1 MTMKA
6 RDARLL
12 YLSVFALAL
21 VAVLTCSTVIGV
33 AAVTPF
39 AVSKL
44 GELYEKFKE
53 NHREGMPAAKA
64 AKAKL
69 DELKKE
75 QAKLVKDKKALEK
88 KKKPALQRG
97 AGQKGLT
104 KKKLAMRKEQ
114 AKKLYEERQKNGYEN
129 SLSSLDSY
137 RDKVLA
143 KEASIDGAEKAAP
156 KAKTEEAKPE
166 KIDKSEKPIEVK
178 AQPEPVAEA
187 APITPLVIPEIEAAV
202 SDEPYDYTANGSL
215 FRGISF

>member
-1 MTMKA
+1 MKA

-21 VAVLTCSTVIGV
+21 VAVLTCSAVIGV

-88 KKKPALQRG
+88 KK
-97 AGQKGLT
+97 
-104 KKKLAMRKEQ
+104 LAMRKEQ
-114 AKKLYEERQKNGYEN
+114 AKKLYEERQKIGYEN

-187 APITPLVIPEIEAAV
+187 APITPLIIPEIEAAV

>member
-1 MTMKA
+1 MKA

-21 VAVLTCSTVIGV
+21 VAVLTCSAVIGV

-88 KKKPALQRG
+88 KK
-97 AGQKGLT
+97 
-104 KKKLAMRKEQ
+104 LAMRKEQ

-143 KEASIDGAEKAAP
+143 KEASIDGTEKAAP
-156 KAKTEEAKPE
+156 KAKKEEVKPE
-166 KIDKSEKPIEVK
+166 KIEKPFEVK

-202 SDEPYDYTANGSL
+202 PDEPYDYTANGSM

>member
-21 VAVLTCSTVIGV
+21 VAVLTCSAVIGV

-75 QAKLVKDKKALEK
+75 QAKLVKDKKALE
-88 KKKPALQRG
+88 
-97 AGQKGLT
+97 

-187 APITPLVIPEIEAAV
+187 APITPLIIPEIEAAV

>member
-88 KKKPALQRG
+88 KK
-97 AGQKGLT
+97 
-104 KKKLAMRKEQ
+104 LAMRKEQ

-156 KAKTEEAKPE
+156 KAKTEEAKLE

>member
-88 KKKPALQRG
+88 KK
-97 AGQKGLT
+97 
-104 KKKLAMRKEQ
+104 LAMRKEQ

-187 APITPLVIPEIEAAV
+187 APVTPLVIPEIEAAV

>member
-1 MTMKA
+1 MKA

-75 QAKLVKDKKALEK
+75 QAKLVKDKKALE
-88 KKKPALQRG
+88 
-97 AGQKGLT
+97 

>member
-1 MTMKA
+1 MKA

-21 VAVLTCSTVIGV
+21 VAVLTCSAVIGV

-75 QAKLVKDKKALEK
+75 QAKLVKDKKALE
-88 KKKPALQRG
+88 
-97 AGQKGLT
+97 

-178 AQPEPVAEA
+178 AQTEPVAEA
-187 APITPLVIPEIEAAV
+187 APITPLIIPEIEAAV

>member
-1 MTMKA
+1 MKA

-21 VAVLTCSTVIGV
+21 VAVLTCSAVIGV

-88 KKKPALQRG
+88 KK
-97 AGQKGLT
+97 
-104 KKKLAMRKEQ
+104 LAMRKEQ

-156 KAKTEEAKPE
+156 KAKTEEVKTE
-166 KIDKSEKPIEVK
+166 KIEKPIEVK

-187 APITPLVIPEIEAAV
+187 APITPLVIPEIEAAA

>member
-75 QAKLVKDKKALEK
+75 QAKLVKDKKALE
-88 KKKPALQRG
+88 
-97 AGQKGLT
+97 

>member
-12 YLSVFALAL
+12 YLSVFVLAL
-21 VAVLTCSTVIGV
+21 VAVLTCSAVIGV

-88 KKKPALQRG
+88 KK
-97 AGQKGLT
+97 
-104 KKKLAMRKEQ
+104 LAMRKEQ

-156 KAKTEEAKPE
+156 KEKTEEAKPE

-187 APITPLVIPEIEAAV
+187 APITPLIIPEIEAAV
-202 SDEPYDYTANGSL
+202 PDEPYDYTANGSM

>member
-21 VAVLTCSTVIGV
+21 VAVLTCSAVIGV

-75 QAKLVKDKKALEK
+75 QAKLVKDKKALE
-88 KKKPALQRG
+88 
-97 AGQKGLT
+97 

-178 AQPEPVAEA
+178 AQTEPVAEA
-187 APITPLVIPEIEAAV
+187 APITPLIIPEIEAAV
-202 SDEPYDYTANGSL
+202 SGEPYDYTANGSL

>member
-21 VAVLTCSTVIGV
+21 VAVLTCSAVIGV

-88 KKKPALQRG
+88 KK
-97 AGQKGLT
+97 
-104 KKKLAMRKEQ
+104 LAMRKEQ
-114 AKKLYEERQKNGYEN
+114 AKKLYEERQKIGYEN

-187 APITPLVIPEIEAAV
+187 APITPLIIPEIEAAV

>member
-21 VAVLTCSTVIGV
+21 VAVLTCSAVIGV

-53 NHREGMPAAKA
+53 NHRDGMPAAKA

-75 QAKLVKDKKALEK
+75 QAKLVKDKKALE
-88 KKKPALQRG
+88 
-97 AGQKGLT
+97 

-187 APITPLVIPEIEAAV
+187 APITPLIIPEIEAAV

>member
-1 MTMKA
+1 MKA

-21 VAVLTCSTVIGV
+21 VAVLTCSAVIGV

-75 QAKLVKDKKALEK
+75 QAKLVTDKKALE
-88 KKKPALQRG
+88 
-97 AGQKGLT
+97 

-178 AQPEPVAEA
+178 AQTEPVAEA
-187 APITPLVIPEIEAAV
+187 APITPLIIPEIEAAV

-215 FRGISF
+215 FRVISF

>member
-1 MTMKA
+1 MKA

-21 VAVLTCSTVIGV
+21 VAVLTCSAVIGV

-75 QAKLVKDKKALEK
+75 QAKLVKDKKALE
-88 KKKPALQRG
+88 
-97 AGQKGLT
+97 

-187 APITPLVIPEIEAAV
+187 APITPLIIPEIEAAV

>member
-1 MTMKA
+1 MKA

-21 VAVLTCSTVIGV
+21 VAVLTCSAVIGV

-75 QAKLVKDKKALEK
+75 QAKLVKDKKALE
-88 KKKPALQRG
+88 
-97 AGQKGLT
+97 

-166 KIDKSEKPIEVK
+166 KIDKSEK
-178 AQPEPVAEA
+178 
-187 APITPLVIPEIEAAV
+187 ITRF
-202 SDEPYDYTANGSL
+202 D
-215 FRGISF
+215 

>member
-88 KKKPALQRG
+88 KK
-97 AGQKGLT
+97 
-104 KKKLAMRKEQ
+104 LAMRKEQ

-187 APITPLVIPEIEAAV
+187 TPITPLVIPEIEAAV

>member
-39 AVSKL
+39 AVSRL

-75 QAKLVKDKKALEK
+75 QAKLVKDKKALE
-88 KKKPALQRG
+88 
-97 AGQKGLT
+97 

>member
-1 MTMKA
+1 MKA

-88 KKKPALQRG
+88 KK
-97 AGQKGLT
+97 
-104 KKKLAMRKEQ
+104 LAMRKEQ

-143 KEASIDGAEKAAP
+143 KEASIDGTEKDAP

>member
-21 VAVLTCSTVIGV
+21 VAVLTCSAVIGV

-88 KKKPALQRG
+88 KK
-97 AGQKGLT
+97 
-104 KKKLAMRKEQ
+104 LAMRKEQ

-137 RDKVLA
+137 RDKVIA
-143 KEASIDGAEKAAP
+143 KEASIDGAEKAVP
-156 KAKTEEAKPE
+156 KAKMEEVKTE

-178 AQPEPVAEA
+178 AQPGPVAEA
-187 APITPLVIPEIEAAV
+187 APITPLVIPEIEAAA
-202 SDEPYDYTANGSL
+202 SDEPYDYTANGSM

>member
-1 MTMKA
+1 MKA

-69 DELKKE
+69 
-75 QAKLVKDKKALEK
+75 VKDKKALE
-88 KKKPALQRG
+88 
-97 AGQKGLT
+97 

>member
-1 MTMKA
+1 MKA

-21 VAVLTCSTVIGV
+21 VAVLTCSAVIGV

-44 GELYEKFKE
+44 CELYEKFKE

-75 QAKLVKDKKALEK
+75 QAKLVKDKKALE
-88 KKKPALQRG
+88 
-97 AGQKGLT
+97 

-166 KIDKSEKPIEVK
+166 KINKSEKIEKPIEVK

-187 APITPLVIPEIEAAV
+187 APITPLIIPEIEAAV
-202 SDEPYDYTANGSL
+202 SDELYDYTANGSL

>member
-21 VAVLTCSTVIGV
+21 VAVLTCSAVIGV

-88 KKKPALQRG
+88 KK
-97 AGQKGLT
+97 
-104 KKKLAMRKEQ
+104 LAMRKEQ

-137 RDKVLA
+137 RDKVIA
-143 KEASIDGAEKAAP
+143 KEASIDGAEKAVP
-156 KAKTEEAKPE
+156 KAKTEEVKTE

-187 APITPLVIPEIEAAV
+187 APITPLVIPEIEAAA
-202 SDEPYDYTANGSL
+202 SDEPYDYTANGSM

>member
-39 AVSKL
+39 AVSRL

-88 KKKPALQRG
+88 KK
-97 AGQKGLT
+97 
-104 KKKLAMRKEQ
+104 LAMRKEQ
-114 AKKLYEERQKNGYEN
+114 AKKFYEERQKNGYEN

>member
-21 VAVLTCSTVIGV
+21 VAVLTCSAVIGV

-75 QAKLVKDKKALEK
+75 QAKLVKDKKALE
-88 KKKPALQRG
+88 
-97 AGQKGLT
+97 

-178 AQPEPVAEA
+178 AQTEPVAEA
-187 APITPLVIPEIEAAV
+187 APITPLIIPEIEAAV